1 MDTQTKLSIESSL
14 KSGASLHHFK
24 KPLLK
29 VAAKVRDHVI
39 KFRASEDEVKA
50 INDRALAAGVTVSR
64 YLREVGMGN
73 EIRISR
79 SMVAAPSPV
88 AFELRKIGAML
99 KSMYPKEG
107 SWTHQEKRDWWNTMS
122 LLVGI
127 AQRIDTERGGGAGQ
141 GHQAQP

>member
-1 MDTQTKLSIESSL
+1 M
-14 KSGASLHHFK
+14 HHFK
-24 KPLLK
+24 KPLLD
-29 VAAKVRDHVI
+29 VAAKIRNQVI

-50 INDRALAAGVTVSR
+50 INDRASIAGVSVSR
-64 YLREVGMGN
+64 YLRDVGMGN
-73 EIRISR
+73 EIKISR

-107 SWTHQEKRDWWNTMS
+107 GWTSQEKRDWWNTMS
-122 LLVGI
+122 LLIGI
-127 AQRIDTERGGGAGQ
+127 AQRIDTERGGGDVGQ